1 MLLRWNPVRC
11 WTVTRCCSRSPA
23 TSSRSMLASTRAAA
37 WQSSRLT
44 CITTITLVF
53 LSGAIAGAVAMNL
66 GAHKWMHRSVPFYT
80 EGGKDV
86 WLQRWKKDLSL
97 TPEQS
102 QEMAVILD
110 DFGVYYRNVLS
121 DGKARILRILNEDQ
135 KHKFDKLL
143 EEQR

>member
-1 MLLRWNPVRC
+1 
-11 WTVTRCCSRSPA
+11 
-23 TSSRSMLASTRAAA
+23 MLASTRAAA

-86 WLQRWKKDLSL
+86 WLQRWKRDLKL

-110 DFGVYYRNVLS
+110 DFGMYYRNVLS
-121 DGKARILRILNEDQ
+121 DGKARILRILDDDQ
-135 KHKFDKLL
+135 KRKFDKLL

>member
-1 MLLRWNPVRC
+1 
-11 WTVTRCCSRSPA
+11 
-23 TSSRSMLASTRAAA
+23 MLASTRAAA

-86 WLQRWKKDLSL
+86 WLQRWKRDLKL

-110 DFGVYYRNVLS
+110 DFGMYYRNVLS
-121 DGKARILRILNEDQ
+121 DGKARILRILDDDQ
-135 KHKFDKLL
+135 KRRFDKLL

>member
-1 MLLRWNPVRC
+1 
-11 WTVTRCCSRSPA
+11 
-23 TSSRSMLASTRAAA
+23 MLASTRAAA

-86 WLQRWKKDLSL
+86 WLQRWKRDLKL

-110 DFGVYYRNVLS
+110 DFGMYYRNVLS
-121 DGKARILRILNEDQ
+121 DGKARILRILNDDQ
-135 KHKFDKLL
+135 KRKFDKLL